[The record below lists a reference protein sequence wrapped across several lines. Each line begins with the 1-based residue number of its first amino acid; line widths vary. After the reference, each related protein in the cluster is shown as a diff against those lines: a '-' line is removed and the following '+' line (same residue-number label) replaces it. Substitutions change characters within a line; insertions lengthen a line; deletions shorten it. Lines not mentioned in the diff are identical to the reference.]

1 MGNCLPL
8 PATSNKAEN
17 LPIQTA
23 FKFPSPIPTWPSGG
37 EFAKGIINLGGLE
50 VCQVNTFTKVWAT
63 HGGGQ
68 DSLDD
73 SNGSSD
79 LGSALVKP
87 VDYTV
92 VWSCESMKNNTDG
105 HGYIWLPMAPKG
117 YVAAGLTVTN
127 SSEKPSLDE
136 IRCVRSDLT
145 EACEN
150 DTWLW
155 GTKVTSSSSN
165 FNVYS
170 ARPANR
176 GTQALWVKP
185 STAMPDLIQIH
196 ALMQTYSPWV
206 YLHPGETYFPSSV
219 SWYFDNGAL
228 LYKQSKPTVSTPIDL
243 TGSNLPL
250 GRSNDWAYWLNLPIE
265 ESAKEYVKRGDLQS
279 SKCYIH
285 AKPML
290 GATFT
295 DIAIWLFYPFNGP
308 ARAKVE
314 LVTVDLEKI
323 GEHVGD
329 WEHVTV
335 TLRISNFNGVLW
347 RVYFS
352 EHSSGQWVD
361 AAEIE
366 FEGGENRPVVL
377 WRVYF
382 SEHSSGQWV
391 DAAEIEFEGGENRPV
406 AYASS
411 HGHAMHPKAGLVLRG
426 LSQLGIGK
434 RNDTEKGKD
443 GMDTGAAD
451 HLSSVHVRPAKMI
464 L

>member
-1 MGNCLPL
+1 
-8 PATSNKAEN
+8 
-17 LPIQTA
+17 
-23 FKFPSPIPTWPSGG
+23 
-37 EFAKGIINLGGLE
+37 
-50 VCQVNTFTKVWAT
+50 
-63 HGGGQ
+63 
-68 DSLDD
+68 
-73 SNGSSD
+73 
-79 LGSALVKP
+79 
-87 VDYTV
+87 
-92 VWSCESMKNNTDG
+92 
-105 HGYIWLPMAPKG
+105 MAPKG

-136 IRCVRSDLT
+136 FRCVRSDLT

-176 GTQALWVKP
+176 GTQALWVSVGTFAAHVEGNDSTPSIACLKNQISN

-206 YLHPGETYFPSSV
+206 FLHPDESYLPSSV

-265 ESAKEYVKRGDLQS
+265 ESAKEYVKRGDLQR
-279 SKCYIH
+279 
-285 AKPML
+285 
-290 GATFT
+290 ATLT

-335 TLRISNFNGVLW
+335 TLRINNFNGVLW
-347 RVYFS
+347 RSTAAWNAWTQITMWFDNTEVGASLLRDYAIKYWSGLLHVYYFPR
-352 EHSSGQWVD
+352 
-361 AAEIE
+361 AAI
-366 FEGGENRPVVL
+366 
-377 WRVYF
+377 YF
-382 SEHSSGQWV
+382 RFMLE
-391 DAAEIEFEGGENRPV
+391 
-406 AYASS
+406 
-411 HGHAMHPKAGLVLRG
+411 
-426 LSQLGIGK
+426 
-434 RNDTEKGKD
+434 
-443 GMDTGAAD
+443 
-451 HLSSVHVRPAKMI
+451 SV
-464 L
+464 